1 MLHCTIQLLWLCS
14 STINMQHQ
22 WMAEHV
28 TVKMSEWLKHVMLSL
43 DFYTWQTL
51 LLGII
56 PCVSAESCQTKSIKL
71 HNHRM

>member
-1 MLHCTIQLLWLCS
+1 
-14 STINMQHQ
+14 
-22 WMAEHV
+22 
-28 TVKMSEWLKHVMLSL
+28 VMLSL

>member
-1 MLHCTIQLLWLCS
+1 
-14 STINMQHQ
+14 
-22 WMAEHV
+22 MAEHV

-56 PCVSAESCQTKSIKL
+56 PCVSPESGQTKSIKL